1 MAAEIVALRAELL
14 EKTLANERAEQ
25 ELKKADEKFELLQQ
39 QKHEIKVNHRKQKK
53 KLKHIIDT
61 KDAIIA
67 IRKLQIAA
75 QQTSPAVHHR
85 HNNNL
90 TQGQNLHFVGMS
102 ARAAVT
108 AEEDAPE
115 AADDE

>member
-1 MAAEIVALRAELL
+1 MAAEIVALRAKLL
-14 EKTLANERAEQ
+14 ENTLANE
-25 ELKKADEKFELLQQ
+25 KADEKLAMQKQ
-39 QKHEIKVNHRKQKK
+39 QKHEFIVNHRKQVK
-53 KLKHIIDT
+53 KLKHLIDT

-115 AADDE
+115 PAGASSGAP

>member
-25 ELKKADEKFELLQQ
+25 ELKKADEKLALLRVNCR
-39 QKHEIKVNHRKQKK
+39 KEIK
-53 KLKHIIDT
+53 KHKHLIDT

-85 HNNNL
+85 HNTNL

-115 AADDE
+115 PAGASSGVP